1 MNLKK
6 RIVVFVP
13 LILALAR
20 VVAAQ
25 SEPAFYPFLKCL
37 KSADKNADKK
47 PAEAVSCD
55 LEVNS
60 STGELRLLSNEIEI
74 TRLAKSQVTHLVY
87 ERFTK
92 QRVASGVLIAWPLLF
107 TKGRKHFL
115 TIQFKTPEGK
125 RDFLSLSLD
134 AGNYQKILDAVETA
148 TGVKVE
154 KHLDEIR

>member
-1 MNLKK
+1 MNPKK
-6 RIVVFVP
+6 HTVIFAS
-13 LILALAR
+13 LLLALAGAA
-20 VVAAQ
+20 AAQ
-25 SEPAFYPFLKCL
+25 SEPDFFTHLKCL
-37 KSADKNADKK
+37 KNADKK

-55 LEVNS
+55 LEVHHA
-60 STGELRLLSNEIEI
+60 TGEIRLLSNGTEVS
-74 TRLAKSQVTHLVY
+74 RLAKSQVTHLVY

-134 AGNYQKILDAVETA
+134 ASNHQKILDSLERA
-148 TGVKVE
+148 TGVKVR
-154 KHLDEIR
+154 KHLDETR